1 MGISCDSAYVV
12 SKLWMQATN
21 SWQDRCRPATHTQ
34 LHAQVIVCTCLARSI
49 VVCLVSVCPRKHT
62 RVIPCCVMQGWGTL
76 LLAQAGIV
84 LNLLYTAISRPL
96 VLTVLLMLVCGALLM
111 VTGMWLTLQ
120 FRFIQMQYPAVVLAF
135 ERQVLTAS
143 IPVAAIMQV
152 SSRKRRKPRGKGGG

>member
-1 MGISCDSAYVV
+1 
-12 SKLWMQATN
+12 
-21 SWQDRCRPATHTQ
+21 
-34 LHAQVIVCTCLARSI
+34 
-49 VVCLVSVCPRKHT
+49 
-62 RVIPCCVMQGWGTL
+62 MQGWGTL

-152 SSRKRRKPRGKGGG
+152 SSRKRRKPRGKGGW